1 MRHHIKELYFGCL
14 PIFFIPSSIFGIA
27 NGLAIGLEEGVDRKK
42 DRFASFCDTIGYTSI
57 GMITGLTYPVSFPLL
72 AGYIL
77 LQKRK

>member
-1 MRHHIKELYFGCL
+1 MRHHIKELYFRCL
-14 PIFFIPSSIFGIA
+14 PIFFIPSSSLGIA
-27 NGLAIGLEEGVDRKK
+27 NGLVIGLEGVERKK

-57 GMITGLTYPVSFPLL
+57 GMITGITYPVSFPLL

>member
-1 MRHHIKELYFGCL
+1 MRHHIKELYFGYL
-14 PIFFIPSSIFGIA
+14 PIFFIPSSILGMA
-27 NGLAIGLEEGVDRKK
+27 NGLVIGLDGVKK